1 MFKSLPNGIK
11 ISITRSISA
20 AFEKYMEMIQWDEKK
35 YNLEDFIAY
44 WRDYAQKNASWFKK
58 IDDEIKSNP
67 DFHEEL
73 AAKINEVI
81 EKALTEPPT
90 EQEMKALDSLI
101 AQLGIDDIDYT
112 CRMEAKYHIERLK
125 EKLTSQS

>member
-1 MFKSLPNGIK
+1 MLNSLPNGIK

-35 YNLEDFIAY
+35 YSLAEFIAY
-44 WRDYAQKNASWFKK
+44 WRGYAQKNASWFKR
-58 IDDEIKSNP
+58 IDDEIKSDP

-73 AAKINEVI
+73 ATKINEVI
-81 EKALTEPPT
+81 EKVLTEPPT
-90 EQEMKALDSLI
+90 EQEMTELDNLI

-112 CRMEAKYHIERLK
+112 CRMEAKYYIERLK

>member
-1 MFKSLPNGIK
+1 
-11 ISITRSISA
+11 
-20 AFEKYMEMIQWDEKK
+20 MEMIQWDEKK
-35 YNLEDFIAY
+35 YDLQEFIGY

-81 EKALTEPPT
+81 EKVLTEPPT
-90 EQEMKALDSLI
+90 EQEMEELDNLI
-101 AQLGIDDIDYT
+101 AQLGIADIDYT
-112 CRMEAKYHIERLK
+112 CRTEAKYHIERLK
-125 EKLTSQS
+125 EKLKSQS